1 MNHMQDINPI
11 YHNPFGVAFQW
22 KRNSVK
28 DINKVQLVFRDTGL
42 LLSRKELTDFQ
53 KNIKCALESHTLC
66 QDCQQN
72 ESCRALLLDTP
83 APQVTLALS
92 KKELNAVHD
101 LVEGTLFQ
109 LQLDNLLYGPKEP
122 GI

>member
-42 LLSRKELTDFQ
+42 LLSKKELKDFQ
-53 KNIKCALESHTLC
+53 KSIKCTMETSTLC
-66 QDCQQN
+66 QDCPQN

-101 LVEGTLFQ
+101 LVAGTLFQ
-109 LQLDNLLYGPKEP
+109 LQLDHLLYGSKDSE
-122 GI
+122 